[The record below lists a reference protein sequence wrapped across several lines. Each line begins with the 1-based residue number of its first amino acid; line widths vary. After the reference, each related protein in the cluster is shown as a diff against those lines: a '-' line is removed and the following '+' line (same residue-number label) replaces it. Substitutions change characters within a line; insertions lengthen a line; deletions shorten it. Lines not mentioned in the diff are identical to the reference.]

1 MQAYL
6 PKTEFYSSESIKLQE
21 NLNNANRNTR
31 LTYSAI
37 SKLRNKPKYSLKL
50 YEILLLL
57 SDDISLNPSPCQIQF
72 IDDKKWEPLS
82 TLLSKIDACRDI
94 KNYIRPAMLGIT
106 ESELDS
112 SITNA
117 EANINGYIVIRN
129 DRNING
135 GGVACYIRNHLF

>member
-1 MQAYL
+1 M
-6 PKTEFYSSESIKLQE
+6 
-21 NLNNANRNTR
+21 
-31 LTYSAI
+31 
-37 SKLRNKPKYSLKL
+37 SKLRNKLKYSLKL

-72 IDDKKWEPLS
+72 IDDKKWEPLN
-82 TLLSKIDACRDI
+82 TLLSKIDARRDI
-94 KNYIRPAMLGIT
+94 KNYIRSAMLGIT
-106 ESELDS
+106 ESKLDS

-129 DRNING
+129 DRNIDG